1 VPRGALSKRRWIC
14 VGIPAVSL
22 AAWLVATPAHADDP
36 SDIPAE
42 DELRVVEVKE
52 ALDAAREQLR
62 SGENTETLP
71 FADGSDWLRTTSGEW
86 VRGNIDWMREDV
98 MSFDSAEFG
107 ELEINMREVA
117 EIHAATINTYLLD
130 DRTTLIGP
138 AMITRTKLA
147 VETPAG
153 VVVRPR
159 RELWSIV
166 EGGGR
171 EVDYWSAAFDLGLAL
186 NRGNSNQVDMNLRVG
201 VSREDKRTL
210 TELVYMLNLGYAD
223 REVNVSRHVLPFSNR
238 VWLTRIW
245 YVEPIVGQLL
255 SDKFQD
261 IRFRAQPAA
270 TAGVRFLHIPSKAL
284 WDLAVGFGYQYLRL
298 FDPFVG
304 VENPQHDGLTRFQT
318 RARFDLTPD
327 IALVLRWVTNL
338 TFTTVGN
345 TNHTGFSEFLF
356 EITNVIYL
364 QAAFLYLRTEEP
376 KPRFDGTLPSKN
388 DYFFTIG
395 ISLQLG

>member
-1 VPRGALSKRRWIC
+1 VLTEDRWTRAS
-14 VGIPAVSL
+14 VLFVSVLAVLGPVHSY
-22 AAWLVATPAHADDP
+22 ADEP
-36 SDIPAE
+36 PE

-52 ALDAAREQLR
+52 ALDQARDQLK

-86 VRGNIDWMREDV
+86 VRGHIDWMREDIL
-98 MSFDSAEFG
+98 SFDSDEFG

-117 EIHAATINTYLLD
+117 EIHAATLNTYVFD
-130 DRTTLIGP
+130 DNTNLVGP
-138 AMITRTKLA
+138 AMMTTTKLA
-147 VETPAG
+147 VQTSEG

-159 RELWSIV
+159 SELWSIV

-171 EVDYWSAAFDLGLAL
+171 EIDYWSAAFDVGLAL
-186 NRGNSNQVDMNLRVG
+186 NRGNANQVDLNLRVD
-201 VSREDKRTL
+201 VTREDKRTL
-210 TELVYMLNLGYAD
+210 TEVVYLLNLGYAD
-223 REVNVSRHVLPFSNR
+223 RELNVSRHVVPFANR

-270 TAGVRFLHIPSKAL
+270 TAGARFLDIPSKLL
-284 WDLAVGFGYQYLRL
+284 WDVAVGFGYQYLRL
-298 FDPFVG
+298 VDPFVD
-304 VENPQHDGLTRFQT
+304 VENPQHDGLTRFHT

-327 IALVLRWVTNL
+327 IALVFSWVTNL

-345 TNHTGFSEFLF
+345 TNHTGFAEFLF
-356 EITNVIYL
+356 EITNFLYL
-364 QAAFLYLRTEEP
+364 QSTFLYLRTEEP
-376 KPRFDGTLPSKN
+376 WPRADGSLPSKN
-388 DYFFTIG
+388 DFFFTVG
-395 ISLQLG
+395 LSFDLG